1 MNNLLLNEI
10 ETKIKIYLETIH
22 PKESN
27 GFIIRLADYINTIYE
42 RRRSYIIK
50 FPFIN
55 QSNINNIVD
64 KWSMYAIDN
73 IIEDYD
79 INKEFSIVSI
89 DPLKFSTNQ
98 INITICYGGYT
109 INPEI
114 LIKKLCIDIIEQ
126 MNKHLIELYMD
137 TNYPDIDIEDPNDRE
152 KFNEIFDNLD
162 MDILFNKYQIAD
174 VYIPLQLKSSTINDT
189 IFYINGTIST
199 KYHIIDIVEDIR
211 NCLDTDDVQEII
223 TYDKDDIIYKFNCNK
238 ILQNFSIITDPQI

>member
-1 MNNLLLNEI
+1 MNNLLINEI
-10 ETKIKIYLETIH
+10 ETKIRIYLETIH

-27 GFIIRLADYINTIYE
+27 GFIIRLADCINTIYE

-50 FPFIN
+50 FPLIN
-55 QSNINNIVD
+55 QLNINNIVD

-79 INKEFSIVSI
+79 INKEFTIVSI
-89 DPLKFSTNQ
+89 DPLKISTNQ
-98 INITICYGGYT
+98 IDITICYSGYT
-109 INPEI
+109 INPEF

-137 TNYPDIDIEDPNDRE
+137 VNYPDIDIEDPNDRE

-162 MDILFNKYQIAD
+162 MNELYNIYSTADI
-174 VYIPLQLKSSTINDT
+174 YIPLQLKSSTINDT

-199 KYHIIDIVEDIR
+199 TYHIINIVDSIR
-211 NCLDTDDVQEII
+211 NCLDTDDIQEDII
-223 TYDKDDIIYKFNCNK
+223 YDKDDIIFKFNCNNL
-238 ILQNFSIITDPQI
+238 IH

>member
-1 MNNLLLNEI
+1 MIWANIFLNNYELS
-10 ETKIKIYLETIH
+10 YLYK
-22 PKESN
+22 PVNK
-27 GFIIRLADYINTIYE
+27 
-42 RRRSYIIK
+42 
-50 FPFIN
+50 
-55 QSNINNIVD
+55 D

-79 INKEFSIVSI
+79 INKEFTIVSI

-98 INITICYGGYT
+98 LDITICYGGNS

-137 TNYPDIDIEDPNDRE
+137 SNYPHIDIEDQDDRE

-162 MDILFNKYQIAD
+162 MNDLYNKYLTAEI
-174 VYIPLQLKSSTINDT
+174 YIPLKLKSSTINDT

-199 KYHIIDIVEDIR
+199 KYHIINIVDSIR
-211 NCLDTDDVQEII
+211 SCLDSDDIQEII
-223 TYDKDDIIYKFNCNK
+223 TYDKDDIIYKFSCNN
-238 ILQNFSIITDPQI
+238 ILQEFSIITDPQI